1 MQINS
6 HTHTDSSVLHLSLV
20 LQGVGMARLND
31 LMVQPLVRQG
41 RLVPLLQS
49 HFANERIPIYAVM
62 LQTRQRLPKIR
73 ACIDYWA
80 EWLADM
86 ATPDCTLN
94 GSSS

>member
-1 MQINS
+1 MQING
-6 HTHTDSSVLHLSLV
+6 HTRTDNSALHLSLV
-20 LQGVGMARLND
+20 LHGVGMARLND

-49 HFANERIPIYAVM
+49 HFANERIPVYAVR
-62 LQTRQRLPKIR
+62 LQTRQRLSKIR

-86 ATPDCTLN
+86 ATPDCASN
-94 GSSS
+94 SSSS